1 MKEIYAKILGSH
13 AADVIKRTSDLC
25 PTGISVTGQPFAPP
39 ECQLAVRIDFKGKL
53 AEGGPVEGYV
63 LCGSVRHDQ
72 SRPLLAAM
80 ARHFGL
86 GESLADSPQGAADIL
101 SEFLNIIIGLT
112 GADWGEHG
120 FDMDFSTPRNISGQA
135 LAGFTEA
142 EQAFHIVVTAD
153 GGARVDLVAV
163 FNR

>member
-1 MKEIYAKILGSH
+1 MKKIFAKILGNH
-13 AADVIKRTSDLC
+13 AAEVIKRTSDLC
-25 PTGISVTGQPFAPP
+25 PTGITVTGQPTAPP
-39 ECQLAVRIDFKGKL
+39 EVELAVRIDFKGIL
-53 AEGGPVEGYV
+53 ADKTPVDGYV

-86 GESLADSPQGAADIL
+86 GEALADSPQGAADIL

-120 FDMDFSTPRNISGQA
+120 FEMDFSTPRNVSGQA
-135 LAGFTEA
+135 PAQFTGTER
-142 EQAFHIVVTAD
+142 AFHIAVTID
-153 GGARVDLVAV
+153 GGADVDLVAV
-163 FNR
+163 FNG